1 MHGNSRSRS
10 FRWNLQA
17 KSSSKTIVN
26 KHKDAEDKDG
36 GVIDLKKLR
45 DKQIN
50 EQVKKKDLW
59 GKEHKRT
66 EAKQVRATKKRRS
79 WGEKAPTTIQICKG

>member
-1 MHGNSRSRS
+1 MSYKTNSSSFNNKSRKPWRFYKWQNLENHSNKS
-10 FRWNLQA
+10 FGWNLQA

-45 DKQIN
+45 
-50 EQVKKKDLW
+50 
-59 GKEHKRT
+59 GKEHK
-66 EAKQVRATKKRRS
+66 KNWS
-79 WGEKAPTTIQICKG
+79 